1 MPASI
6 AEKVVEIQTIKK
18 GGRST
23 STALLEID
31 LAKCKDVSSVCLV
44 TNCRFDPDS
53 EKLVC
58 QLCLYHRHECPKG
71 LLRGNNKDTL
81 GTFKSDQLLKNL
93 KASIVAHFASAAH
106 VWCAEASSI
115 HVAAANKRMQI
126 GLTLGRLAY
135 EIIREG
141 DSYYKYER
149 RVVEQYLIGTDVG
162 RQPHTRKWVAAMLPC
177 FHATLVEGVRMF
189 FAFH

>member
-1 MPASI
+1 VSQTLGRLQLLSAGLRPLLQSDAEIKKLLSEMPASI

-23 STALLEID
+23 SSALLEID

-106 VWCAEASSI
+106 V
-115 HVAAANKRMQI
+115 
-126 GLTLGRLAY
+126 
-135 EIIREG
+135 
-141 DSYYKYER
+141 
-149 RVVEQYLIGTDVG
+149 
-162 RQPHTRKWVAAMLPC
+162 
-177 FHATLVEGVRMF
+177 
-189 FAFH
+189 